1 MDSPLD
7 IKLDIPP
14 TTEEWMATESV
25 NDWIGKATQTLQD
38 IKRKAMSIQEGDTSK
53 CIENENDHGDN
64 ESMVGLDLS
73 ELSGTTTDT
82 LLQTLRRHGLNWTLQ
97 LVTEGNN
104 VINQDTVEPIA
115 LDKISQNIYLD
126 DHDLYIVWMSI
137 VYHYI
142 FDTAP
147 ESIMRRYA
155 NIAAGKGASNK
166 PMFTINWAAAV
177 AESPLTR
184 SEQIGTANLLLSM
197 VRLFGKKA
205 RGNHTKRPLLMGVWH
220 TLLNFLAHI
229 ECYKKAGTL
238 TLLRKGLD
246 VEALAPEIYDT
257 AAELEIQLKGR
268 AAAIQHLQQ
277 YAKKLPVRIKLI
289 IAYRCA
295 RSLEPNESSTQ
306 EELCEAARLVALPM
320 KDLYD
325 IKHDEPFG
333 TGNVQVDFI
342 RRLYLSAL
350 GMDPTPPA
358 PAKPAYQKG
367 FVKSSTFGWI
377 NLLFLTQISLWMY
390 TNPALQST
398 LLQQLKTARDMAMDA
413 VRSEDAKLLIFK
425 YCKNQINA

>member
-1 MDSPLD
+1 M
-7 IKLDIPP
+7 
-14 TTEEWMATESV
+14 
-25 NDWIGKATQTLQD
+25 
-38 IKRKAMSIQEGDTSK
+38 
-53 CIENENDHGDN
+53 
-64 ESMVGLDLS
+64 
-73 ELSGTTTDT
+73 
-82 LLQTLRRHGLNWTLQ
+82 LLQTLHRHGLHCTLQ
-97 LVTEGNN
+97 LLAESNGVMNEE
-104 VINQDTVEPIA
+104 TVEPVS

-137 VYHYI
+137 VYYYI
-142 FDTAP
+142 FDKAP
-147 ESIMRRYA
+147 DSIMRRYT
-155 NIAAGKGASNK
+155 NIAAGKGSSNK
-166 PMFTINWAAAV
+166 PMFTINWATAV
-177 AESPLTR
+177 AEAPLTR

-205 RGNHTKRPLLMGVWH
+205 RGNHTKRPLLMGVWY

-257 AAELEIQLKGR
+257 AAQLEIQLKGR
-268 AAAIQHLQQ
+268 PAAIQHLQQ
-277 YAKKLPVRIKLI
+277 NAKKLPIRVKLMM
-289 IAYRCA
+289 AYRCA

-306 EELCEAARLVALPM
+306 EELCHAARLVALPM
-320 KDLYD
+320 KELYD
-325 IKHDEPFG
+325 MKHEEPFG
-333 TGNVQVDFI
+333 SGNVQVDFI

-358 PAKPAYQKG
+358 PAKAGYHKG
-367 FVKSSTFGWI
+367 YVKSSTFGWI

-413 VRSEDAKLLIFK
+413 VRSEDAKLLVFK
-425 YCKNQINA
+425 YCKNQIDA